1 MVKFYNGPAFIVHS
15 IPIIFVFAH
24 PVFTFRRAGSPSN
37 YQPVD
42 QEVNGDK
49 MATTNNSKDE
59 PLEKQLW
66 KSADKLRKNIDAAE
80 YKHVVLGLIF
90 LKYISDAFEELYN
103 TLKAEEDMGADP
115 EDKDEYKAEN
125 VFFVPADA
133 RWSFL
138 LSKAKL
144 PTIGKKVDEAMDAI
158 EKENPS
164 LKGVLPKVYAR
175 QNLDPTS
182 LGELIDL
189 IGNIA
194 LGDAKSRSADILGH
208 VFEYFLGEFALAE
221 GKKGG
226 QFYTPRS
233 VVELLVEM
241 LEPYKGRVF
250 DPCCGSGGMFVQS
263 EKFVAEHQGRVNDI
277 SIYGQESNQT
287 TWRLAKMNLAI
298 RGIDSSQVKWNNEG
312 SFLNDAHKDLKADY
326 IIANPPFNVSDW
338 SGDLLRKD
346 GRWQYGTP
354 PTGNANYAWIQ
365 HFIYH
370 LAPSGQAGF
379 VLAKGSLTSKTSG
392 EGDIRKNL
400 IEAGLV
406 DCIVNL
412 PAKLFLNTQ
421 IPASLWFMSRNRSNG
436 KYRDRSNEILFIDAR
451 NMGHLIN
458 RRTRELSKEDIQL
471 IAGTYH
477 NWRNPDGNYEDV
489 KGFCKSAPIER
500 VKELD
505 YVLTPGRYVG
515 LAEEE
520 DDFDFEE
527 RFASL
532 KAEFEAQL
540 KEEAVLN
547 ERILAN
553 LEKVKIDE

>member
-1 MVKFYNGPAFIVHS
+1 MSKKVSKS
-15 IPIIFVFAH
+15 
-24 PVFTFRRAGSPSN
+24 GSDT
-37 YQPVD
+37 QT
-42 QEVNGDK
+42 G
-49 MATTNNSKDE
+49 E

-66 KSADKLRKNIDAAE
+66 KAADKLRKNIDAAE
-80 YKHVVLGLIF
+80 YKHIVLGLIF
-90 LKYISDAFEELYN
+90 LKYISDAFEELFAR
-103 TLKAEEDMGADP
+103 LKAEEAQGADP

-125 VFFVPADA
+125 VFFVPQAA
-133 RWSFL
+133 RWKLL
-138 LSKAKL
+138 LSKAKQ
-144 PTIGKKVDEAMDAI
+144 PDIGKIVDDAMDAI
-158 EKENPS
+158 EKENAS

-175 QNLDPTS
+175 QNLDPTI

-189 IGNIA
+189 VGNIA
-194 LGDAKSRSADILGH
+194 LGDAKSRSADVLGH

-250 DPCCGSGGMFVQS
+250 DLCCGSGGMFVQS
-263 EKFVAEHQGRVNDI
+263 EKFIEERKGKNNDI

-287 TWRLAKMNLAI
+287 TWRLCKMNLAI

-338 SGDLLRKD
+338 GADLLRND
-346 GRWQYGTP
+346 GRWQYGVP
-354 PTGNANYAWIQ
+354 PAGNANYAWIQ
-365 HFIYH
+365 HFLYH

-392 EGDIRKNL
+392 EGDIRKALIENNL
-400 IEAGLV
+400 I

-421 IPASLWFMSRNRSNG
+421 IPASLWFISRNRNHPALKG
-436 KYRDRSNEILFIDAR
+436 TPPKEGNERNNEILFIDAR
-451 NMGHLIN
+451 NLGHLIN
-458 RRTRELSKEDIQL
+458 RRTRELSKEDIQK
-471 IAGTYH
+471 IADTYH
-477 NWRNPDGNYEDV
+477 NWRNTFPSSGGVVADRGGTFPSSGGVSEGRGGYKDIP
-489 KGFCKSAPIER
+489 GFCASAPISK
-500 VKELD
+500 VAELD

-515 LAEEE
+515 LPEEE
-520 DDFDFEE
+520 DDFNFEE
-527 RFASL
+527 RYAAL
-532 KAEFEAQL
+532 KAEFEEQL
-540 KEEAVLN
+540 KEEARLN
-547 ERILAN
+547 EIISAN
-553 LEKVKIDE
+553 LSKIKMKQ

>member
-1 MVKFYNGPAFIVHS
+1 
-15 IPIIFVFAH
+15 
-24 PVFTFRRAGSPSN
+24 
-37 YQPVD
+37 
-42 QEVNGDK
+42 
-49 MATTNNSKDE
+49 MAKKKEKNTNE

-90 LKYISDAFEELYN
+90 LKYISDAFEELHDKLTVGEGEY
-103 TLKAEEDMGADP
+103 AGADP

-133 RWSFL
+133 RWDYL
-138 LSKAKL
+138 LSLAKQ
-144 PTIGKKVDEAMDAI
+144 PTIGKTVDDAMDVI

-182 LGELIDL
+182 LGELIDM

-194 LGDAKSRSADILGH
+194 LGDAKARSADVLGH

-263 EKFVAEHQGRVNDI
+263 EKFVTEHQGKLNDI
-277 SIYGQESNQT
+277 SIFGQESNQT

-312 SFLNDAHKDLKADY
+312 SFLNNAHKDMKSDY

-346 GRWQYGTP
+346 GRWQYGAP

-370 LAPSGQAGF
+370 LAPNGQAGF

-400 IEAGLV
+400 IEAGLI

-421 IPASLWFMSRNRSNG
+421 IPASLWFMSRNRSTG
-436 KYRDRSNEILFIDAR
+436 KYRDRRNEILFIDAR
-451 NMGHLIN
+451 NLGHLIN
-458 RRTRELSKEDIQL
+458 RRTKELSEEDIKQ
-471 IAGTYH
+471 ITETYH

-489 KGFCKSAPIER
+489 KGFCNAASIER
-500 VKELD
+500 VQELD

-515 LAEEE
+515 LADEE
-520 DDFDFEE
+520 DDFDFKE
-527 RFASL
+527 RFTQL
-532 KAEFEAQL
+532 KSEFEEQL
-540 KEEAVLN
+540 KEETLLN
-547 ERILAN
+547 ERICTN
-553 LEKVKIDE
+553 LKRISINE